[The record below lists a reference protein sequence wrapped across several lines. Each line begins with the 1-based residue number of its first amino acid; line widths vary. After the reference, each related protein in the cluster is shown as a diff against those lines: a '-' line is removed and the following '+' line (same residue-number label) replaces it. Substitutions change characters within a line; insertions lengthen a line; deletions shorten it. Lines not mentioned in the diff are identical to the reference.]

1 MTIYG
6 PQWPLSI
13 GEKDLFRMNQT
24 KNDQDLFELRNLL
37 LTNPGENLSNPDYGG
52 GLRRF
57 IFEQNTSSA
66 LGEIELL
73 ISDQISRFGPALN
86 ILSINVI
93 STSDM
98 IDRNA
103 IGVKISYRSLR
114 DNQVRNVV
122 INTFSEAERLL

>member
-1 MTIYG
+1 
-6 PQWPLSI
+6 
-13 GEKDLFRMNQT
+13 MNQT

-37 LTNPGENLSNPDYGG
+37 LTNPGENLSNPDYGV

-66 LGEIELL
+66 LGEIEFL

-93 STSDM
+93 SNSDM

-103 IGVKISYRSLR
+103 IGVKISYRSMYLAHR
-114 DNQVRNVV
+114 GYISCIYPAYVV
-122 INTFSEAERLL
+122 YVHVPPHPMYMYIYGVMLKYWD

>member
-1 MTIYG
+1 
-6 PQWPLSI
+6 
-13 GEKDLFRMNQT
+13 
-24 KNDQDLFELRNLL
+24 
-37 LTNPGENLSNPDYGG
+37 PGENLSNPDYGV

-66 LGEIELL
+66 LGEIEFL

-93 STSDM
+93 SNSDM

-103 IGVKISYRSLR
+103 IGVKISYRSIR